1 MKKRIQH
8 NNKKNTSSIKETK
21 EIEWT
26 NMGRLKLFLVFSG
39 IILFFVFFI
48 KNGIEDREKE
58 YNLVKSDYK
67 ITKGIITKMFVYKG
81 KTIRVKF
88 KINDKTYIGS
98 DGMFERK
105 NKNVGDSIFL
115 KYYAKDPNLF
125 ITELN
130 KNY

>member
-1 MKKRIQH
+1 M
-8 NNKKNTSSIKETK
+8 
-21 EIEWT
+21 
-26 NMGRLKLFLVFSG
+26 FSG
-39 IILFFVFFI
+39 IIFFFVFFI
-48 KNGIEDREKE
+48 KNGIKNREKE

-67 ITKGIITKMFVYKG
+67 ITKGIITKMIVYKG

-88 KINDKTYIGS
+88 KINDKTYSGS
-98 DGMFERK
+98 DGMFFKK
-105 NKNVGDSIFL
+105 NKSVGDSIFL

>member
-8 NNKKNTSSIKETK
+8 NNKKDISPTKK
-21 EIEWT
+21 EIEWS

-48 KNGIEDREKE
+48 NNSMENRKKE
-58 YNLVKSDYK
+58 YDLVKSDYK
-67 ITKGIITKMFVYKG
+67 ITKGIITKMSVYKG
-81 KTIRVKF
+81 KSIRVKF
-88 KINDKTYIGS
+88 KIDDKIYTGS
-98 DGMFERK
+98 DGMFKRK
-105 NKNVGDSIFL
+105 SKDVGDSVFI

-130 KNY
+130 ANY

>member
-26 NMGRLKLFLVFSG
+26 NKGRLKLFLVFSG

>member
-8 NNKKNTSSIKETK
+8 NNKKNISPIKATK

-26 NMGRLKLFLVFSG
+26 NSGKLKLLLVFSG

-115 KYYAKDPNLF
+115 KYYAKDPSLF

>member
-8 NNKKNTSSIKETK
+8 NNKRNISPIKEKK
-21 EIEWT
+21 EIKWT
-26 NMGRLKLFLVFSG
+26 NIGRLKLLLVFSG

>member
-8 NNKKNTSSIKETK
+8 NNKKSISPIKEKK
-21 EIEWT
+21 EIKWT
-26 NMGRLKLFLVFSG
+26 NIGRLKLLLVFSG

-58 YNLVKSDYK
+58 HNLVKSDYK

>member
-8 NNKKNTSSIKETK
+8 NNKKNTSSIKETT
-21 EIEWT
+21 EIGWT
-26 NMGRLKLFLVFSG
+26 NIGRLKLFLVFSG

-115 KYYAKDPNLF
+115 KYYAKDPTLF

>member
-8 NNKKNTSSIKETK
+8 NNKKNISPIKATK

-26 NMGRLKLFLVFSG
+26 NSGKLKLLLVFSG
-39 IILFFVFFI
+39 IILFFVFFT

-115 KYYAKDPNLF
+115 KYYAKDPSLF